1 MTAAKIAA
9 ITSRDNPLLA
19 RLRRL
24 NRQPDAYR
32 KLGQVWLEGE
42 QVCRAA
48 LRAGR
53 MIDQAVIGEAAWDAA
68 GLRKLASAATRVAI
82 LPDALMASLSPLE
95 TPAPVAFVAGWPG
108 IGSLRAD
115 APSLVLDRLQDAGNV
130 GTILRSAAAFGFSL
144 VIALAGTAALWAP
157 KVVGAAMG
165 AHFAL
170 DLVERARSADL
181 DALQM
186 PLFATSS
193 HAKDALHAA
202 ALPWPCAWAFGNEGQ
217 GIEPDLLGRCDATLR
232 IAQPGGEESLNVAI
246 AAAVCMYEST
256 RQRLR
261 T

>member
-1 MTAAKIAA
+1 MTAPKATA

-53 MIDQAVIGEAAWDAA
+53 EIEQALIGEAAWDVA
-68 GLRKLASAATRVAI
+68 GLRRLASAATRVAI
-82 LPDALMASLSPLE
+82 LPDALMASVSPLE
-95 TPAPVAFVAGWPG
+95 SSAPIAFVTGWAG
-108 IGSLRAD
+108 IGSLRTD
-115 APSLVLDRLQDAGNV
+115 APSLVLDRVQDAGNV
-130 GTILRSAAAFGFSL
+130 GTILRSAAAFGFAQ
-144 VIALAGTAALWAP
+144 VIALEGTAALWAP
-157 KVVGAAMG
+157 KVVRAAMG

-170 DLVERARSADL
+170 DLVERAGPADL
-181 DALQM
+181 RTLRM
-186 PLFATSS
+186 PLLATSS
-193 HAKDALHAA
+193 HARDTLHEA

-217 GIEPDLLGRCDATLR
+217 GVEPDLLDCCDATLR

-246 AAAVCMYEST
+246 AAAICMYEST

-261 T
+261 D

>member
-1 MTAAKIAA
+1 VTAAKITA
-9 ITSRDNPLLA
+9 ITSRGNPLLA

-42 QVCRAA
+42 QVCRAS

-53 MIDQAVIGEAAWDAA
+53 EIDQAVIGEAAWDMA
-68 GLRKLASAATRVAI
+68 GLRELAGAAIRVAI
-82 LPDALMASLSPLE
+82 VPDALMASLSPLE
-95 TPAPVAFVAGWPG
+95 TSASIAFVARWPG
-108 IGSLRAD
+108 TGSLRAD

-130 GTILRSAAAFGFSL
+130 GTILRSAAAFGFSQ
-144 VIALAGTAALWAP
+144 VISLEGTAALWAP
-157 KVVGAAMG
+157 KVVRAAMG

-170 DLVERARSADL
+170 DLVERASLADL
-181 DALQM
+181 DALQV
-186 PLFATSS
+186 PLVATSS
-193 HAKDALHAA
+193 HAKDALHET
-202 ALPWPCAWAFGNEGQ
+202 ALPWPCAWAFGNEAQ
-217 GIEPDLLGRCDATLR
+217 GLEPNLLGRCRATLR

-261 T
+261 R